1 MEQHRQRFELARG
14 QYEKALAR
22 LHEVAELDE
31 TDIIR
36 DSLVGWI
43 SQRRNPPDAM
53 RRNTLRYCALH
64 MEGSF
69 YWLRDEGE
77 KVPEMV
83 RPVIQAAFRCELIS
97 DPELWEQIK
106 DCRNETR
113 HTYNEE
119 KAIAAA
125 AFVRTHAVGASDGL
139 QARLKAL

>member
-1 MEQHRQRFELARG
+1 MGQHRQRFELARS

-22 LHEVAELDE
+22 LREVAGLDE
-31 TDIIR
+31 NDIIR
-36 DSLVGWI
+36 DSLI
-43 SQRRNPPDAM
+43 QRFEFSFELAWKAM
-53 RRNTLRYCALH
+53 
-64 MEGSF
+64 F

-83 RPVIQAAFRCELIS
+83 RPVIQAAFRCEIIS

-106 DCRNETR
+106 DCRNETS

-119 KAIAAA
+119 KAVAVA
-125 AFVRTHAVGASDGL
+125 AFVRGRALPAFDEL